1 MRMQLKPRSALAAL
15 SACALSLPGLAA
27 EPPPDSELRYQFN
40 RYREADVPGS
50 RAFGGNDTPR
60 YEIDSHQLIWREPV
74 PDDGRE
80 WGLTAEYETLS
91 GASPWFVT
99 EDDGHPVQVMS
110 GATIDEQRYVAS
122 VRHRWYGPAG
132 ASALSGGTSIE
143 NDYRAL
149 SLGFDQWR
157 DSDSRRF
164 TFSYGLSASFDEIEP
179 TDGGPDGR
187 FPTRIERASKRSF
200 SGFLGLSDTLNRRS
214 IVQYGLGLTRHSG
227 YLSDPYKLAEVAG
240 VAVQDSRPDART
252 QVTVSVRLRHALET
266 LRTVLHAD
274 YRWYT
279 DDWDINAHTLDLLAL
294 QPLSAGLRAEL
305 GLRYHSQSQAGFYQP
320 FFRAERQDGYY
331 SSDYRL
337 SPYGAL
343 SLRAGLN
350 QDWARVTVGLHVEH
364 YQSKGNL
371 ALGKVE
377 VEHPGLVEF
386 TTLSLRFAWRY

>member
-1 MRMQLKPRSALAAL
+1 MQLKPRSALAAL

-27 EPPPDSELRYQFN
+27 EPPPDAELRYQFN
-40 RYREADVPGS
+40 QYREADNPGARTS
-50 RAFGGNDTPR
+50 GGNDSPR
-60 YEIDSHQLIWREPV
+60 YEIDSHQLIWRQPLL
-74 PDDGRE
+74 DDGRE

-99 EDDGHPVQVMS
+99 EEDSRPLQVMS
-110 GATIDEQRYVAS
+110 GATIDEQRYVVNAL
-122 VRHRWYGPAG
+122 HRWYGPAG
-132 ASALSGGTSIE
+132 YSTLSGGTSIE
-143 NDYRAL
+143 NDYRSL
-149 SLGFDQWR
+149 SVGVDQSR
-157 DSDSRRF
+157 DSETRRF
-164 TFSYGLSASFDEIEP
+164 TFSYGLSASLDEIEP

-187 FPTRIERASKRSF
+187 FPTRIDSASKRSF
-200 SGFLGLSDTLNRRS
+200 SGFLGVSDTLNRRS
-214 IVQYGLGLTRHSG
+214 IVQYGLGLTRHGG

-240 VAVQDSRPDART
+240 VAVQDNRPDART
-252 QVTVSVRLRHALET
+252 QVTVSVRLRHALASA
-266 LRTVLHAD
+266 RTVLHAD

-279 DDWDINAHTLDLLAL
+279 DDWNIDAHTVDLLAL
-294 QPLSAGLRAEL
+294 QPLTDGLRAEL

-320 FFRAERQDGYY
+320 FYRAERQDGFY

-343 SLRAGLN
+343 SFRAGLN